1 MPSGGHAATL
11 HSHKSLAD
19 RSRMGSSKQ
28 INTMRDN
35 PRRNQ
40 VNIKGLRV
48 DLPLD
53 DEDYLVP
60 SPQSPQQQLP
70 AANTPT
76 NNNCNAYMDLIAD
89 PGPALNSASS
99 VKIVA
104 GDHRLSSD
112 DGTEQERDVT
122 EVRQHESYFG
132 SSNDVCML
140 TLAEPLEF
148 NDVVSAVN
156 MPTQDQE
163 FEIGSQAT
171 LSGWGALGSSQSSP
185 DELYFNPNNEVV
197 SDEQCQEMY
206 NQIGLGSYFVP
217 EDEFCAGLDGAS
229 ACYGDSGG
237 PLVCE
242 EDRKLCGV
250 VSWGYDCNTKV
261 APAVYAQAAHYVDWF
276 IENSA

>member
-1 MPSGGHAATL
+1 MLRAALLVSLCVASALSASPKWRRSVDESNRFMVHGSPRLVGGEPAEANQFPYQVSFQYKFGGHFCGGMVYDENHVITAAHCCT
-11 HSHKSLAD
+11 
-19 RSRMGSSKQ
+19 
-28 INTMRDN
+28 
-35 PRRNQ
+35 
-40 VNIKGLRV
+40 
-48 DLPLD
+48 
-53 DEDYLVP
+53 
-60 SPQSPQQQLP
+60 
-70 AANTPT
+70 
-76 NNNCNAYMDLIAD
+76 
-89 PGPALNSASS
+89 NSASQ

-104 GDHRLSSD
+104 GDHRLSSN

-140 TLAEPLEF
+140 TLAEPLEYNF
-148 NDVVSAVN
+148 AVVAVN
-156 MPTQDQE
+156 MPTQDYE
-163 FEIGSQAT
+163 FEVGSKAT

-197 SDEQCQEMY
+197 SDDQCQHMY
-206 NQIGLGSYFVP
+206 NSIGLGSYFVP
-217 EDEFCAGLDGAS
+217 EDEFCAGLDGDS

-250 VSWGYDCNTKV
+250 VSWGYDCNTNV

-276 IENSA
+276 TTNSK